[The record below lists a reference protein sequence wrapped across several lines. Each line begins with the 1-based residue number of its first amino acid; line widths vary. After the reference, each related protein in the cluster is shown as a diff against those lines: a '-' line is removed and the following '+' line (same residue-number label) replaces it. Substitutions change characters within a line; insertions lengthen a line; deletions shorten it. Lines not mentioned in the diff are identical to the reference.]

1 MAVLNKI
8 RQRSVFLI
16 VIIAL
21 ALFSFVLADVIRN
34 GGLSSQKSQNVVAT
48 VNGEEISREDFA
60 RQVDAYQQNMG
71 PNATTSQVVNQVWDL
86 KLREVVLQEEFE
98 KLGINVG
105 EAQVRQLLRLQLSQ
119 NPNFVNEVGMFDENK
134 LQEYV
139 ANLKATSPQ
148 AYDQWV
154 AYENSIAENAKE
166 NIYFNMVRAGIGATL
181 LEGEQ
186 AYRME
191 NDNIDLKYVQ
201 LPYTSIADT
210 EVSVSKDEIKD
221 YVKDHSERFQ
231 VEKSRDIQFVYF
243 PEEASSEDDSEAKQ
257 VVAGVLNNRVEFNS
271 ASNKND
277 TLPSFAQASDVEAFV
292 NQNSDI
298 QYQDRIL
305 FKNDLK
311 GSFADQVFNLNEG
324 ETYGPY
330 KEGGYWKVT
339 KMVEAV
345 QIADS
350 AKASHIMISWQGLPT
365 ATAETLRTKEEAKV
379 LADSIAGVLRKDK
392 TSFEALASQYSADA
406 ASKEKGGDL
415 GFFRPGSM
423 IKNFNDYV
431 FNNNKGDIGVVES
444 EFGYHVISIE
454 DKTAEERG
462 VKLATI
468 AREIEPSEKS
478 LNDLYTKVT
487 KFEISAK
494 DKDKDFTE
502 VAKANNYEVKTV
514 RGMKVLEENIP
525 GVGAQRRIVQWSF
538 EDDVNAGDIKRF
550 EVPGGYVVAQ
560 VTAVKK
566 KGVMSAEEASSTVSP
581 ILMKKKKA
589 KLLKEKATGAS
600 LAEIAK
606 NNSVSVQTASAIN
619 LNNPTL
625 AGAGNEPEVV
635 GAAFSLKPGEVS
647 KPIPGDKGVYVVE
660 MTAMNAAPKMD
671 SYKTFAMREA
681 SQRRQAVVSRVFQA
695 LKENA
700 EIEDNRARFY

>member
-71 PNATTSQVVNQVWDL
+71 PNATTAQVVNQVWDL

-105 EAQVRQLLRLQLSQ
+105 EAQVRQMLRLQLAQ

-148 AYDQWV
+148 AYNQWV
-154 AYENSIAENAKE
+154 DYENSVAENAKE
-166 NIYFNMVRAGIGATL
+166 NIYYNMVRAGIGATL

-191 NDNIDLKYVQ
+191 NDNADLRFVQ
-201 LPYTSIADT
+201 LPYSSIPDS
-210 EVSVSKDEIKD
+210 EVTVSKDDIRE
-221 YVKDHSERFQ
+221 YVKKHSKRFQ
-231 VEKSRDIQFVYF
+231 VEKSRDIQFVFF
-243 PEEASSEDDSEAKQ
+243 PEVASSEDESSAKAT
-257 VVAGVLNNRVEFNS
+257 VENVLSKRVEFNA
-271 ASNKND
+271 ASNSTD
-277 TLPSFAQASDVEAFV
+277 TIPSFGEATNIEGFV

-305 FKNDLK
+305 FKSDLK
-311 GSFADQVFNLNEG
+311 SEFADQIFNLNEG

-330 KEGGYWKVT
+330 KEGGYWKVV
-339 KMVEAV
+339 KMEKVM

-350 AKASHIMISWQGLPT
+350 AKASHIMISWEGLPT
-365 ATAETLRTKEEAKV
+365 ASPETNRTKEEAKT
-379 LADSIAGVLRKDK
+379 LADSIAGVVRKDK
-392 TSFEALASQYSADA
+392 AQFANLAEQYSADS
-406 ASKEKGGDL
+406 ASKSKGGDL
-415 GFFRPGSM
+415 GFFRPGDM
-423 IKNFNDYV
+423 IANFNDFV
-431 FNNNKGDIGVVES
+431 FDNSKGEIGVVES
-444 EFGYHVISIE
+444 DFGYHVISIE

-462 VKLATI
+462 VKIATI
-468 AREIEPSEKS
+468 AREIEASEKS

-487 KFEISAK
+487 KFEIASK
-494 DKDKDFTE
+494 EKDFND
-502 VAKANNYEVKTV
+502 VAKADNYEVKTV
-514 RGMKVLEENIP
+514 RDMKVLDENIP
-525 GVGAQRRIVQWSF
+525 GVGAQRRVVQWSF
-538 EDDVNAGDIKRF
+538 EDEVKAGDIKRF

-566 KGVMSAEEASSTVSP
+566 KGDMSVEEASAVVSP
-581 ILMKKKKA
+581 ILMKEKKA
-589 KLLKEKATGAS
+589 ELLKAKVKGNS
-600 LAEIAK
+600 LSEIAA
-606 NNSVSVQTASAIN
+606 NTNASIQNASSVN
-619 LNNPTL
+619 LSNPTL
-625 AGAGNEPEVV
+625 AGAGSEPAVV
-635 GAAFSLKPGEVS
+635 GAAFSLKPGTVS
-647 KPIPGDKGVYVVE
+647 KAITGDKGIYVVE
-660 MTAMNAAPKMD
+660 LAAINKAPAME
-671 SYKTFAMREA
+671 SYKAFAARETA
-681 SQRRQAVVSRVFQA
+681 QRRQAVVSRVFQA

>member
-16 VIIAL
+16 IIIAL

-34 GGLSSQKSQNVVAT
+34 GGLSSQKSQNVIAT

-105 EAQVRQLLRLQLSQ
+105 EAQVRQLLRLQLAQ

-166 NIYFNMVRAGIGATL
+166 NIYYNMVRAGIGATL

-191 NDNIDLKYVQ
+191 NDNIDLKFVQ
-201 LPYTSIADT
+201 LPYASIEDK
-210 EVSVSKDEIKD
+210 EVSVSKEEIKD
-221 YVKDHSERFQ
+221 YLKKHSERFQ
-231 VEKSRDIQFVYF
+231 VEKNRDIQFVYF
-243 PEEASSEDDSEAKQ
+243 PEEASSEDDTEAKA
-257 VVAGVLNNRVEFNS
+257 VVSSVLNNRVEFNA

-277 TLPSFAQASDVEAFV
+277 TLPSFSEAKDIETFV

-311 GSFADQVFNLNEG
+311 GAFADQIFNLNEG

-330 KEGGYWKVT
+330 KEAGYWKVT

-365 ATAETLRTKEEAKV
+365 AGETLRTKEEAKS
-379 LADSIAGVLRKDK
+379 LADSLAGVLKKDK
-392 TSFEALASQYSADA
+392 SNFEALSQEYSADQ
-406 ASKEKGGDL
+406 ASKAKGGDL
-415 GFFRPGSM
+415 GYFRPGAM
-423 IKNFNDYV
+423 IKNFNDFV
-431 FNNNKGDIGVVES
+431 FNNTKGSIGVVET
-444 EFGYHVISIE
+444 EYGYHVISVE

-478 LNDLYTKVT
+478 LNNLYTKVT
-487 KFEISAK
+487 KFEIAAK
-494 DKDKDFTE
+494 DKAKDFAE
-502 VAKANNYEVKTV
+502 VAKAENYDVKTV
-514 RGMKVLEENIP
+514 RGMKVLDENIP
-525 GVGAQRRIVQWSF
+525 GVGPQRRIVQWAF
-538 EDDVNAGDIKRF
+538 EDDVKAGDIKRF

-566 KGVMSAEEASSTVSP
+566 AGLMSTEEASATVTP
-581 ILMKKKKA
+581 ILIKEKKA
-589 KLLKEKATGAS
+589 KLLIEKAQGAS

-606 NNSVSVQTASAIN
+606 NGNASIQTANSIN
-619 LNNPTL
+619 LKNPTL

-635 GAAFSLKPGEVS
+635 GTAFSLKPGSVS
-647 KPIPGDKGVYVVE
+647 KPITGDKGVYVVE
-660 MTAMNAAPKMD
+660 VTAFNKAPKME
-671 SYKTFAMREA
+671 SYKSFAMREA
-681 SQRRQAVVSRVFQA
+681 TQRRQAVVSRVFQA

>member
-105 EAQVRQLLRLQLSQ
+105 EAQVRQLLRLQLAQ

-154 AYENSIAENAKE
+154 AYENSIAESAKE
-166 NIYFNMVRAGIGATL
+166 NIYYNMVRAGIGATL

-191 NDNIDLKYVQ
+191 NDNVDLKFVQ
-201 LPYTSIADT
+201 LPYSSIADT

-221 YVKDHSERFQ
+221 YVKKHSERFQ

-243 PEEASSEDDSEAKQ
+243 PEEASSDDDTEAKA
-257 VVAGVLNNRVEFNS
+257 VVASVLNSRVEFNS
-271 ASNKND
+271 ASNEND
-277 TLPSFAQASDVEAFV
+277 TLPSFSEASDVEAFV

-311 GSFADQVFNLNEG
+311 GSFTDQIFNLNEG

-350 AKASHIMISWQGLPT
+350 AKASHIMISWKGLPT
-365 ATAETLRTKEEAKV
+365 AAETLRTKEEAKT
-379 LADSIAGVLRKDK
+379 LADSLAGVVRKDK
-392 TSFEALASQYSADA
+392 GSFEALAAQYSADV
-406 ASKEKGGDL
+406 ASKDKGGDL

-423 IKNFNDYV
+423 IKSFNDYV

-444 EFGYHVISIE
+444 EFGYHIISIE

-478 LNDLYTKVT
+478 LNNLYTKVT
-487 KFEISAK
+487 KFEIAAK
-494 DKDKDFTE
+494 DKDKDFAE
-502 VAKANNYEVKTV
+502 VAKADNYEVKTV

-538 EDDVNAGDIKRF
+538 EDDVKAGDIKRF
-550 EVPGGYVVAQ
+550 EVAGGYVVAQ
-560 VTAVKK
+560 ITAVKD
-566 KGVMSAEEASSTVSP
+566 KGLMSSEEASASVTP
-581 ILMKKKKA
+581 ILMKEKKA
-589 KLLKEKATGAS
+589 KLLKEKANGAS

-606 NNSVSVQTASAIN
+606 NNGVSVQSASAIN

-635 GAAFSLKPGEVS
+635 GAAFSLKPGVVS
-647 KPIPGDKGVYVVE
+647 KPISGDKGVYVVE
-660 MTAMNAAPKMD
+660 MVSMNAAPKMD
-671 SYKTFAMREA
+671 SYKSFAMREA
-681 SQRRQAVVSRVFQA
+681 SQRRQAVVSRVFEA

-700 EIEDNRARFY
+700 DIEDNRARFY

>member
-86 KLREVVLQEEFE
+86 KLREVVLKEEFE

-105 EAQVRQLLRLQLSQ
+105 EAQVRQLLRLQLAQ

-166 NIYFNMVRAGIGATL
+166 NIYYNMVRAGIGATL

-191 NDNIDLKYVQ
+191 NDNIDLKFVQ
-201 LPYTSIADT
+201 LPYSSIVDT

-221 YVKDHSERFQ
+221 YVNKHSERFQ
-231 VEKSRDIQFVYF
+231 VEKSRDMQFVYF
-243 PEEASSEDDSEAKQ
+243 PEEASTEDDSEAKAF
-257 VVAGVLNNRVEFNS
+257 VASVLNNRVEFNS
-271 ASNKND
+271 ASSTND
-277 TLPSFAQASDVEAFV
+277 TLPSFTEATDVEAFV

-298 QYQDRIL
+298 QFQDRIL
-305 FKNDLK
+305 FKSDLK
-311 GSFADQVFNLNEG
+311 GSFADQVFNLNDG

-350 AKASHIMISWQGLPT
+350 AKASHIMIAWKGLPT
-365 ATAETLRTKEEAKV
+365 AAETLRTKEEAKV

-392 TSFEALASQYSADA
+392 TSFEALASQYSADI
-406 ASKEKGGDL
+406 ASKDKGGDL
-415 GFFRPGSM
+415 GFFRPGTM
-423 IKNFNDYV
+423 IKSFNDYV

-444 EFGYHVISIE
+444 DFGYHVISVE
-454 DKTAEERG
+454 DKTDEERG

-478 LNDLYTKVT
+478 LNNLYTKVT
-487 KFEISAK
+487 KFEIAAK
-494 DKDKDFTE
+494 EKDKDFAE
-502 VAKANNYEVKTV
+502 VAKADNYEVKTV
-514 RGMKVLEENIP
+514 RGIKVLEENIP

-538 EDDVNAGDIKRF
+538 EDDVKAGDIKRF

-566 KGVMSAEEASSTVSP
+566 KGVMSAEEASATVSP
-581 ILMKKKKA
+581 ILMKEKKA
-589 KLLKEKATGAS
+589 DLLREKANGAS

-606 NNSVSVQTASAIN
+606 NNSVSVQSASAIN

-635 GAAFSLKPGEVS
+635 GAAFSLKPGAVS
-647 KPIPGDKGVYVVE
+647 KPISGDKGVYVVE
-660 MTAMNAAPKMD
+660 MVAMNAAPKMD
-671 SYKTFAMREA
+671 SYKSFAMREA

>member
-48 VNGEEISREDFA
+48 VNGEDISREDFA

-71 PNATTSQVVNQVWDL
+71 PNATTSQVVSQVWDL

-105 EAQVRQLLRLQLSQ
+105 EAQVRQLLRLQLAQ

-148 AYDQWV
+148 AYEQWV

-166 NIYFNMVRAGIGATL
+166 NIYYNMVRAGIGATL

-191 NDNIDLKYVQ
+191 NDNIDLKFIQ
-201 LPYTSIADT
+201 LPYSSIADS

-221 YVKDHSERFQ
+221 YVKKHSERFQ

-243 PEEASSEDDSEAKQ
+243 PEEASSEDDSEAKA
-257 VVAGVLNNRVEFNS
+257 VVAGVLNSRVEFNS
-271 ASNKND
+271 GSNSND
-277 TLPSFAQASDVEAFV
+277 TLPSFTEATDVEAFV

-305 FKNDLK
+305 FKSDLK
-311 GSFADQVFNLNEG
+311 GSFADQIFNLNEG

-339 KMVEAV
+339 KMLEAV

-350 AKASHIMISWQGLPT
+350 AQASHIMISWEGLPT
-365 ATAETLRTKEEAKV
+365 AAETLRTKEEAKV

-392 TSFEALASQYSADA
+392 ASFEALAAKYSADA
-406 ASKEKGGDL
+406 ASKDKGGDL

-468 AREIEPSEKS
+468 AREIEPSEES
-478 LNDLYTKVT
+478 LNNLYTEVT
-487 KFEISAK
+487 KFEIAAK

-538 EDDVNAGDIKRF
+538 EDDVKAGDIKRF
-550 EVPGGYVVAQ
+550 EVQGGYVVAQ

-566 KGVMSAEEASSTVSP
+566 KGVMSAEEASATVSP
-581 ILMKKKKA
+581 ILMKEKKA
-589 KLLKEKATGAS
+589 NLLKEKANGAS

-606 NNSVSVQTASAIN
+606 NNNVSVQTASAIN

-635 GAAFSLKPGEVS
+635 GAAFSLKPGAVS
-647 KPIPGDKGVYVVE
+647 KPISGDKGVYVVE
-660 MTAMNAAPKMD
+660 MTAMNAAPEMD
-671 SYKTFAMREA
+671 SYKSYAMREA